1 MNPYMSKIIAENDR
15 LKKENKKLRK
25 ISNVPESFV
34 DVHLSE
40 FKSFLSSKGLVFG
53 KESFNKRY
61 FYQRSRKGRIEDAM
75 KINVFIT
82 DLLEAKVRLNSSLQP
97 SEYNNRLSMDI
108 GSLIKHLQKDR
119 TIRPRTSKK
128 TVPLPPEPQGLQD
141 NGAKQNPDSLL
152 QGYAPPK
159 SFS

>member
-25 ISNVPESFV
+25 ISKVPESFV
-34 DVHLSE
+34 EVHLSE

-53 KESFNKRY
+53 KESFNNRY

-119 TIRPRTSKK
+119 TIRPRTSKRPA
-128 TVPLPPEPQGLQD
+128 PLSPEPQGLQD
-141 NGAKQNPDSLL
+141 KSPKQNPDSLL